1 MAVLRQ
7 VYLNYKIGEK
17 KTFLGSLREKAS
29 GFETRKADLKKRES
43 EIAEAIN
50 EQTPDTDEETKTAVE
65 KAVEEFEQE
74 AEKLE
79 EEIQANADE
88 IESVEAEIEQMQ
100 KELDALSETPPAP
113 PPTPAPTETN
123 NRSNERSYAHMR
135 VRALDRMNIQERAA
149 LVNQNEVKDFITRS
163 RDIILRDIA
172 NVEVTIPSALLPMIR
187 EEVERNSKLTKYVN
201 FVRTTGK
208 DRIPIMGEIPDP
220 VWTEACGKLNKLNW
234 SMYMVEIDAYKIG
247 GYSGICKYLVED
259 SDENLL
265 DMMLEGIAVGIARGV
280 DKAILF
286 GTGIKMPMGIVTR
299 LLQSAAPEGAGIYEP
314 AWKDLRDSNVAT
326 ISAANSVDKKLIQG
340 IIAAYGKADH
350 KRTGGSKFFAMNE
363 MTHMHIMSELL
374 NYNSN
379 GALVAGMTDKMPI
392 IGADIVIID
401 DMPDNLIVGGH
412 GINYIIGQRGD
423 MFFDTNDKLEWIEE
437 RILVKGTARYDG
449 KPTRPAAFVAIGING
464 VVPATAAAT
473 VTFRIDEANQTA
485 A

>member
-1 MAVLRQ
+1 MALRQ
-7 VYLNYKIGEK
+7 TVLNYRRREK
-17 KTFLGSLREKAS
+17 TAILDALREKANELKNRS
-29 GFETRKADLKKRES
+29 DDLKKRE
-43 EIAEAIN
+43 
-50 EQTPDTDEETKTAVE
+50 TDIENDIESMPADADQETKTAVE
-65 KAVEEFEQE
+65 QAVEELTAQMADLEKEVADNAEDIAAVE
-74 AEKLE
+74 ADIKKID
-79 EEIQANADE
+79 EEI
-88 IESVEAEIEQMQ
+88 EAIQV
-100 KELDALSETPPAP
+100 TPPAP
-113 PPTPAPTETN
+113 DPAPANEPDTRKEERSN
-123 NRSNERSYAHMR
+123 NRMK
-135 VRALDRMNIQERAA
+135 VRALDRMNIQERSAF
-149 LVNQNEVKDFITRS
+149 VNQNEVKDFITRS
-163 RDIILRDIA
+163 RDIIMRDIA
-172 NVEVTIPSALLPMIR
+172 NVEVTVPSALLPMIR

-201 FVRTTGK
+201 YVKTTGK
-208 DRIPIMGEIPDP
+208 DRIPIMGEIPEP

-259 SDENLL
+259 SNENLL

-314 AWKDLRDSNVAT
+314 GWKDLRDSNVAT
-326 ISAANSVDKKLIQG
+326 ISTANSVDKKLIQG

-350 KRTGGSKFFAMNE
+350 KRTGSKFFAMNE

-401 DMPDNLIVGGH
+401 DVPDNLIVGGH

-473 VTFRIDEANQTA
+473 VTFKIDEANQTA
-485 A
+485 T

>member
-1 MAVLRQ
+1 MALRQ
-7 VYLNYKIGEK
+7 VYLNHEIGEK
-17 KTFLGSLREKAS
+17 KSFLEALREKAT

-50 EQTPDTDEETKTAVE
+50 EQTPDTDEETKAAVE

-79 EEIQANADE
+79 EEIKENADE
-88 IESVEAEIEQMQ
+88 IAKVEEEVARMQ
-100 KELDALSETPPAP
+100 EELDALSETPPAP
-113 PPTPAPTETN
+113 PAVPTTTENN

-149 LVNQNEVKDFITRS
+149 FVNQNEVKDFITRS

-172 NVEVTIPSALLPMIR
+172 NVEVTVPSALLPMIR
-187 EEVERNSKLTKYVN
+187 EEVERNSKLTKYVYY
-201 FVRTTGK
+201 VKTTGK

-220 VWTEACGKLNKLNW
+220 VWTEACGKLNKLDW

-259 SDENLL
+259 SNEDLL
-265 DMMLEGIAVGIARGV
+265 DMMLDGIAAGIARGV

-299 LLQSAAPEGAGIYEP
+299 LLQSAAPEGSGIYAP

-350 KRTGGSKFFAMNE
+350 KRTGNKFFAMNE
-363 MTHMHIMSELL
+363 MTHMHILSELL
-374 NYNSN
+374 NYNIN

-401 DMPDNLIVGGH
+401 AMPDNLIVGGH
-412 GINYIIGQRGD
+412 GINYVIGQRGD

-485 A
+485 T